1 MRPSKRTYR
10 QLTMLLDL
18 ADFEQLANLAS
29 HAGISPTACA
39 KNIVLDVLH
48 DDAAAHQSAEEFAN
62 A

>member
-1 MRPSKRTYR
+1 
-10 QLTMLLDL
+10 MLLDL